1 MGIKI
6 RNIKEIQEVKEIHN
20 FISEQIKLT
29 VRVGVFENFPL
40 VETYNEMI
48 DAFQTNSKL
57 QIKAELAGVLIGYAL
72 ATFDKETKQA
82 WLKVIMVKGQF
93 QKKGLAQKLL
103 KEMEKRVKSVGAV
116 VLKANEREGTNG
128 FYIRSGFVP
137 YLYVT
142 ASKKDSFEKVLGYN
156 NERFK
161 ILEEKEENGNYFVKF
176 DVEGEA
182 VYYDKSEIYKLA
194 KDVESRFVY
203 EKRLK

>member
-1 MGIKI
+1 MGIRI
-6 RNIKEIQEVKEIHN
+6 RNIKSIQEIKEVHS
-20 FISEQIKLT
+20 FISEQIKRT

-40 VETYNEMI
+40 VEAYNDMM
-48 DAFQTNSKL
+48 DTFQTNNKL
-57 QIKAELAGVLIGYAL
+57 QIKAELAGILIGYAL
-72 ATFDKETKQA
+72 ATFDKEKKEA

-103 KEMEKRVKSVGAV
+103 KEIEKRVKAIGAV
-116 VLKANEREGTNG
+116 ILKANEREGTNG

-142 ASKKDSFEKVLGYN
+142 ANKKDSFEKVLKYN